1 MSGYIGQIH
10 QHILNTAM
18 ILKTKQKLALARS
31 VQMPILWFRRLL
43 GLGPETQVQRGGVN
57 WALDLREGIDF
68 AIYLT
73 GKFEPRTVKAIAGF
87 VEPGDTVIDI
97 GANIGAHTLHLGKL
111 VGPHGRVFAMEPTR
125 FAYNKLLAN
134 VALNPDLS
142 PQIIADQVMLV
153 GTSKSSLEPELY
165 SSWPLARDQQDH
177 DKHGGKAMST
187 QGAITVKLD
196 DYLKSRNIGPVKL
209 VKLDVDGY
217 EPDVLRG
224 GSTFLKHQKPLIVME
239 LQHYALEERGN
250 SLEQLLDIL
259 VSAGYRL
266 SDETTG
272 EPLSSDPAHLR
283 VLVPDGGSINIVA
296 RSD

>member
-1 MSGYIGQIH
+1 
-10 QHILNTAM
+10 M

-31 VQMPILWFRRLL
+31 VQKPVLWVRRLL
-43 GLGPETQVQRGGVN
+43 GLGPETQVRRGGIN

-73 GKFEPRTVKAIAGF
+73 GKFEPSTVKAIAAI

-111 VGPHGRVFAMEPTR
+111 VGPRGRVFALEPTR

-134 VALNPDLS
+134 IALNPDIS
-142 PQIIADQVMLV
+142 PQITANQVMLV
-153 GTSKSSLEPELY
+153 GTSKSALEPVLY
-165 SSWPLARDQQDH
+165 SSWPLDRDQQGH
-177 DKHGGKAMST
+177 DKHGGKAMTT
-187 QGAITVKLD
+187 QGAISIKLD
-196 DYLKSRNIGPVKL
+196 DYLKSRDVGTVKL

-217 EPDVLRG
+217 EPEVLRG
-224 GSTFLKHQKPLIVME
+224 SSAFLKHQKPLIVME
-239 LQHYALEERGN
+239 LQPYTLEERGN

-259 VSAGYRL
+259 DGAGYRL

-272 EPLSSDPAHLR
+272 KALSNDPADLR
-283 VLVPDGGSINIVA
+283 SLVPDGGSINIVA
-296 RSD
+296 KSV